1 MLRCLILLA
10 TRGPFS
16 RIDLVVQDYIN
27 EKQMIVKYVNTND
40 MIADILTKPIQG
52 EQFNRLRDL
61 LLGTIPEKLYS

>member
-1 MLRCLILLA
+1 
-10 TRGPFS
+10 
-16 RIDLVVQDYIN
+16 
-27 EKQMIVKYVNTND
+27 MIVNYVNTNN